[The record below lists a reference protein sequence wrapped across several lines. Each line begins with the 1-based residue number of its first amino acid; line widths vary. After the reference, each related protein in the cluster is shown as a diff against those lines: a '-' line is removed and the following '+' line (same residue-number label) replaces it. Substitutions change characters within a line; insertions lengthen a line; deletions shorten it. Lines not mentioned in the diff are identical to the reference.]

1 MYLNDVKKMFKEN
14 LTILCTFEQD
24 GTRCHST
31 LSWKTVLMLL
41 LLLREN
47 VLIIMGVWWEKPV
60 N

>member
-1 MYLNDVKKMFKEN
+1 MYLNDVKKKFKEN

-41 LLLREN
+41 LLFKGKSSNNYGSMVGEAC
-47 VLIIMGVWWEKPV
+47 
-60 N
+60 